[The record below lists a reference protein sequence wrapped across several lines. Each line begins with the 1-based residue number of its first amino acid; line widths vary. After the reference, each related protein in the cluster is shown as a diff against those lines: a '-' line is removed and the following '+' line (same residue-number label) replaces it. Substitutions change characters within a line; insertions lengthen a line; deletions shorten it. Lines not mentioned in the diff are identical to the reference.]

1 METNNLLKEINNKV
15 SYLEC
20 LDFYKDISK
29 VTDINYFSKI
39 MEQKKEEKSK
49 IEEGLIY
56 LSSKKQLEDFEIT
69 FLNKYHTYLKSV
81 LEKDV
86 REYFNNKYCIY
97 LYSSLWKK
105 LPQTKNEDEINFFNG
120 KSLVQIYNAVI
131 GKYNYLI
138 KKINTEEKLEDN
150 DRLFLEEEFLFEA
163 YNRAIYKEYKG
174 QKYLMYDIV
183 DYFSKYPIK
192 DLSSPRNKQLYI
204 LEMLSKKMIE
214 IKGNSAIMF
223 SSNNSDVKSGYVS
236 LGSFFKIH
244 NGQIPCIE
252 LNNLE
257 YGLNT
262 EKDLLNKIFDLFHE
276 IGHFKQEVEFDDFT
290 DEAKKLILMEKDII
304 NKNYSFYITYHD
316 SFLLEK
322 DADNYAT
329 IEFMKEFGSKYPSIV
344 YEIVSKRQKK
354 IELMNLPFILWNL
367 KNMRRIYQMTK
378 IKKLIYSLNSFSI
391 YK

>member
-29 VTDINYFSKI
+29 VTDINYFSQI

-354 IELMNLPFILWNL
+354 NKIDESTFYLMELKEYEKNLSNDQ
-367 KNMRRIYQMTK
+367 N
-378 IKKLIYSLNSFSI
+378 KKTHL
-391 YK
+391 